1 MTAHHGKSEEFNNDN
16 EHSKNVHAHSAGH
29 SKHSGEANNAEQE
42 TAAKH
47 GHGHGHKT
55 HKETPSVEAVPVE
68 NDEDIDNV
76 DAGDA
81 QTTSS
86 SQETPATVT
95 VEAKLAQMAGE
106 IVAAQDKFLR
116 LQAEYQNYRKRVLK
130 DIAVAKS
137 IVLEDTIMPFLQV
150 FDYLNMA
157 FDAAA
162 NSDNIA
168 SIREG
173 LKMIMNEYQKAMDE
187 LGVQK
192 INALDQTFDPAMH
205 EALAHESSEKPEGK
219 VIKQWNYGY
228 KLNEKLL
235 RPAKVVVS
243 SGPDKKTDKE

>member
-1 MTAHHGKSEEFNNDN
+1 MTAHHNKSEEVNINNDD
-16 EHSKNVHAHSAGH
+16 EHSKNVHAHSATH
-29 SKHSGEANNAEQE
+29 AKHSGDANDAEPE
-42 TAAKH
+42 TTAKH
-47 GHGHGHKT
+47 GHGHSHKT
-55 HKETPSVEAVPVE
+55 HKETTSVEAVPVE
-68 NDEDIDNV
+68 NDNV
-76 DAGDA
+76 DAVDA
-81 QTTSS
+81 QTSEPT
-86 SQETPATVT
+86 ATDT

-106 IVAAQDKFLR
+106 IAAAQDKFLR
-116 LQAEYQNYRKRVLK
+116 LHAEYQNYRKRVLK

-157 FDAAA
+157 FDAAT

-228 KLNEKLL
+228 KLGEKLL